1 MLIIYFTILVGLTI
15 RPFLPQKQKLQ
26 ITHNLPLHNL
36 QDVNLIEARNLSI
49 SFDHPVLSSIS
60 LIVKKGETVGVLGES
75 GTGKSVLLKIMA
87 GFLKPDQG
95 EILIKGQ
102 NIVSMSEQELLEIR
116 KKLSYVFQSGAI
128 FDFLDV
134 GENIAYPLRE
144 QGVTDEQMIQS
155 RVEYLLNAVELTDM
169 GKTRFNE
176 LSIGRKKQVSI
187 ARAIANNPEVI
198 LYDEP
203 TTGVDPIIGK
213 SLSKLIRK
221 LNQKENLTSVV
232 VTHDLRC
239 IDVVADRIILLR
251 NGQIW
256 FEGDHSSLNNSKDS
270 YVQAFISKAR
280 YNLN

>member
-95 EILIKGQ
+95 EIQIKGQ

>member
-198 LYDEP
+198 LYD
-203 TTGVDPIIGK
+203 
-213 SLSKLIRK
+213 
-221 LNQKENLTSVV
+221 
-232 VTHDLRC
+232 
-239 IDVVADRIILLR
+239 
-251 NGQIW
+251 
-256 FEGDHSSLNNSKDS
+256 
-270 YVQAFISKAR
+270 
-280 YNLN
+280 